1 MNLRHRATTVRAITG
16 PRRLPRIAAALAAAL
31 ALVACG
37 GSGGGPAA
45 GPDGPA
51 TGPLGPP
58 DNARYYP
65 LVEGAR
71 WINTQGQLVRVEG
84 PDLEAGPDAWRVLLL
99 NGPTPSS
106 QTFRLKPNA
115 VEFVG
120 TRASDPLF
128 RALGDFVLL
137 RLPVRTNDTWLQ
149 YDKVVDNVVDVDNDG
164 RPDRLAIR
172 ATSTVLGYEAV
183 TVAAGQFVRALK
195 VRTESRQTV
204 RFAATGAESSGVVV
218 TDAWYVADLGRV
230 LSVSSQQSPPTQL
243 GRDELLAY
251 RVGNLRTDT
260 QSPVIRS
267 TWPAPGETTARTNV
281 AVDFSEPMDTLS
293 TPVPI
298 TLTGPDGSPVAGTTR
313 WDGPNRLIFQFPEA
327 PLSGTYSVRLD
338 PRLGDWLGNTVES
351 GLNWQTTLDLNGPR
365 LTNSSPA
372 AGATEVRVDSAIE
385 IVLDE
390 PAELVSIQVSQGE
403 RFLSGTLTGSG
414 REWRFTPQ
422 IPWFRA
428 ASYEVVVAG
437 FDLLGNRFLER
448 YGFDTEVGRF
458 AAEDAPLASPGHSH
472 IATADVDGDGR
483 SDVVVLRK
491 VNGSSDE
498 EFMLFRQ
505 RAAGGFEASRIGP
518 APWLTKRFELADI
531 DGDGR
536 IDLLPSQATVWWR
549 QLGSGQ
555 FEAQAL
561 PSPQSDVS
569 DAFMLRS
576 AGGRRD
582 IVSSL
587 DWRPQVMRQTAP
599 GVFAPAEPLET
610 PQPGQEGVAD
620 VNGDGLDDIVAANQ
634 DAAGRGILLIV
645 YQGPD
650 GRFGS
655 VQSLP
660 AGSLPEWLPQFV
672 RVVDIDLDGHRDL
685 VFSLGG
691 GVLSSLRVIRQ
702 TAPGVFAA
710 ATGPDDA
717 GRWAEVA
724 DIDGDGRPDLIS
736 AGFGFV
742 ALHLQRPDGS
752 FGPGELY
759 HDARFSWPTD
769 AQPRIAVADF
779 NGDGRPDI
787 WAGGVLWLQRGT
799 GLAAMGR
806 SMGSRRSPSWPLL
819 NAVIR

>member
-1 MNLRHRATTVRAITG
+1 MNLRHCVSIVRAITSPG
-16 PRRLPRIAAALAAAL
+16 RLPQIAAALGTAL
-31 ALVACG
+31 ALTACG
-37 GSGGGPAA
+37 GSGGGSEASA
-45 GPDGPA
+45 
-51 TGPLGPP
+51 PLGPP

-84 PDLEAGPDAWRVLLL
+84 PDTEAGPDAWRVLLL
-99 NGPTPSS
+99 NGPTPGS
-106 QTFRLKPNA
+106 QTFRLTPSA

-120 TRASDPLF
+120 TRASDPLT

-137 RLPVRTNDTWLQ
+137 KLPVRTNDAWLQ
-149 YDKVVDNVVDVDNDG
+149 YDKVVDNVVDADG
-164 RPDRLAIR
+164 DGLLDRLAVR
-172 ATSTVLGYEAV
+172 ATSTVLGYEPV
-183 TVAAGQFVRALK
+183 TVAAGRFERALK

-204 RFAATGAESSGVVV
+204 RLASTGAELSGLVV
-218 TDAWYVADLGRV
+218 TDAWYVADIGRV
-230 LSVSSQQSPPTQL
+230 LGVSTRQSPPSPL

-251 RVGNLRTDT
+251 RVGPRRTDT
-260 QSPVIRS
+260 LSPVVQAI
-267 TWPAPGETTARTNV
+267 WPIPGETTARRDVTV
-281 AVDFSEPMDTLS
+281 SFSEAMDTLS

-298 TLTGPDGSPVAGTTR
+298 TLSGPDGSPVAGTTR
-313 WDGPNRLIFQFPEA
+313 WDGSDRLVFVFPES
-327 PLSGTYSVRLD
+327 PSSGTYTVQLD
-338 PRLGDWLGNTVES
+338 PSLGDWLGNPVES
-351 GLNWQTTLDLNGPR
+351 GLSWQLTLDVSGPR
-365 LTNSSPA
+365 LTRASPS
-372 AGATEVRVDSAIE
+372 AGATAVRLDSAIE

-390 PAELVSIQVSQGE
+390 PAELVNIQVSQGE
-403 RFLSGTLTGSG
+403 QFLSGTLTGSG

-422 IPWFRA
+422 VPWLRA
-428 ASYEVVVAG
+428 ARYEVVVTG
-437 FDLLGNRFLER
+437 LDLLGNRFLER
-448 YGFDTEVGRF
+448 YAFDTEVGRF
-458 AAEDAPLASPGHSH
+458 AAEDAPLGSSGHSH

-483 SDVVVLRK
+483 SDVVVLRA
-491 VNGSSDE
+491 VNGSSDS

-505 RAAGGFEASRIGP
+505 RATGGFEASRIGP
-518 APWLTKRFELADI
+518 ASWLDERFELADI

-536 IDLLPSQATVWWR
+536 IDLLPSEATVWWR

-569 DAFMLRS
+569 DAFTLRS
-576 AGGRRD
+576 AGGRRA

-610 PQPGQEGVAD
+610 PHRGQEGVAD
-620 VNGDGLDDIVAANQ
+620 VNGDGLDDLIAANL
-634 DAAGRGILLIV
+634 DAAGTGILLIT

-650 GRFGS
+650 GRFAS

-660 AGSLPEWLPQFV
+660 AGSLPERLPQFV

-691 GVLSSLRVIRQ
+691 GALSSLRVIRQ

-710 ATGPDDA
+710 AVGPDDA

-752 FGPGELY
+752 FAPGELY
-759 HDARFSWPTD
+759 HDPRFSWPSD
-769 AQPRIAVADF
+769 DQPRIAVADF

-787 WAGGVLWLQRGT
+787 WAGGVLWMQRGT
-799 GLAAMGR
+799 APASTGR
-806 SMGSRRSPSWPLL
+806 ATSGRRSPGWPLP
-819 NAVIR
+819 NAVFR